1 MQNLAWHGLQG
12 SKGDESMLMALGK
25 CLTTQTVHDSVI
37 LLQELVVAEKLIKNV
52 VLY

>member
-1 MQNLAWHGLQG
+1 MVYRDD
-12 SKGDESMLMALGK
+12 KGDESMLMALGK
-25 CLTTQTVHDSVI
+25 CLTPQTVHDSVI

>member
-1 MQNLAWHGLQG
+1 MVYRDD
-12 SKGDESMLMALGK
+12 KGDESMMALGK
-25 CLTTQTVHDSVI
+25 CLTPQTVHDSVI